1 MKTLK
6 LDKTWDLTKDELNN
20 IAIADGNERLA
31 QDVASSVRVFKGEV
45 PFDIERGV
53 EYNNPEKIRETLQ
66 YDINDQA
73 KLVEGVNESV
83 TVFEEIENRQLKPVI
98 YVTNTENGERIVIGE

>member
-6 LDKTWDLTKDELNN
+6 LEKDWDLTKDDFNN
-20 IAIADGNERLA
+20 IAIAEGNERLA

-45 PFDIERGV
+45 PFDIQRGV

-73 KLVEGVNESV
+73 KLVEGVDESV
-83 TVFEEIENRQLKPVI
+83 TVFEEIENRELKPVI
-98 YVTNTENGERIVIGE
+98 YVTNIENGEKIVIGE